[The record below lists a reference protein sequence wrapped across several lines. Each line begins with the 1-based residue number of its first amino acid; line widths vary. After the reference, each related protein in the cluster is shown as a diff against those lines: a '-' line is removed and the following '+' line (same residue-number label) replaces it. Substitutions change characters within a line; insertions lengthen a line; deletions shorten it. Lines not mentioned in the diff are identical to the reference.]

1 MDNQT
6 QNQNLDFL
14 DIITLMS
21 FMLQITN
28 QNKFF
33 DIHDVQKDNNRIIAV
48 IQEHLENQ
56 DKKINYIISRLEE
69 NNNDT

>member
-21 FMLQITN
+21 FMLQIKN

-33 DIHDVQKDNNRIIAV
+33 DIHDVQEDNNRIVAV
-48 IQEHLENQ
+48 IQEHLKNQ
-56 DKKINYIISRLEE
+56 DKKIDYIISRMEE

>member
-1 MDNQT
+1 MNDQT

-33 DIHDVQKDNNRIIAV
+33 DIHDIQKDNNRIIAV

>member
-1 MDNQT
+1 MNNQ
-6 QNQNLDFL
+6 NENENLDFL

-21 FMLQITN
+21 FFLQITN

-33 DIHDVQKDNNRIIAV
+33 DIHDVQEDNNRIIGV

-56 DKKINYIISRLEE
+56 DKKIDYIIGRLEGKQ
-69 NNNDT
+69 

>member
-6 QNQNLDFL
+6 QNENLDFL

-21 FMLQITN
+21 FMLQVAN

-33 DIHDVQKDNNRIIAV
+33 DIHYVQEDNNRIVAV

-56 DKKINYIISRLEE
+56 DKKIDYIISRLEE

>member
-6 QNQNLDFL
+6 QNQNFEFL

-21 FMLQITN
+21 FILQITN

-33 DIHDVQKDNNRIIAV
+33 DMHDVQEDNNRIINV

-56 DKKINYIISRLEE
+56 DKKIDYIISRLEE

>member
-6 QNQNLDFL
+6 QNENLDFL
-14 DIITLMS
+14 DIITVMS

-33 DIHDVQKDNNRIIAV
+33 DIHDIQKDNNRIIAV
-48 IQEHLENQ
+48 IQEHLKNQ
-56 DKKINYIISRLEE
+56 DKKIDYIISRLEE

>member
-1 MDNQT
+1 MNNQ
-6 QNQNLDFL
+6 NENENLDFL

-21 FMLQITN
+21 FFLQITN

-33 DIHDVQKDNNRIIAV
+33 DIHDVQEDNNRIIGV

-56 DKKINYIISRLEE
+56 DKKIDYIISRLEGK
-69 NNNDT
+69 